1 MMNVRVVRVLVHHHF
16 VSVRMQVGLL
26 AIPLEIVQML
36 VMLVVVVRMDMP
48 ASGT

>member
-1 MMNVRVVRVLVHHHF
+1 
-16 VSVRMQVGLL
+16 MQVGLL